1 MTAKLIWEKK
11 SKASIVSGI
20 PTNGNYY
27 YKTDLGLHDSKSV
40 IFIEQKICNV
50 NSSINL
56 TKPEA
61 EKLLIWLRDTLPH
74 MKD

>member
-11 SKASIVSGI
+11 SKASISSGI
-20 PTNGNYY
+20 